1 MSVYPAGLARVPNL
15 LMKQLT
21 LANITKTNLDLY
33 RAQVELATGRSVNKT
48 SDDAVKAAT
57 IAELD
62 DRIERSTQRQRN
74 IQHAGAS
81 LGMLDTVL
89 GEAGDTALDAKDIAL
104 QQISTPSDATQ
115 RKQQAAIV
123 SSMITSIYNSMNR
136 QGVAGYIFGGA
147 TTSVQPFVEKNG
159 AYLWQGQG
167 GGLYT
172 ELGLAQSVP
181 ITLGNAEAFA
191 AASAKVAGNVDLD
204 PALTADTRLSDA
216 SGARGLGI
224 TLGSVEFSFN
234 GGTRVAVDLS
244 GADTIGDVIDSLTSA
259 IHQYEAD
266 NSVTVLGAGAIGV
279 SGGSLSVDV
288 ATGGSLQFYDQG
300 TGVTAEDLG
309 LANADDS
316 QVFPAGATA
325 ALDLSP
331 KLTWRTPVSALAGL
345 SQSLGSI
352 KISNNRGSATV
363 DLSGAQTLGDV
374 KGLIEAA
381 GVGVRVEINAAG
393 TGIDVV
399 NLLSAGSAGALS
411 IEETDATNPT
421 AANLGIRSMTA
432 SSLLSAFNFGRG
444 VQIKDG
450 SIDPTT
456 GNADPSLDID
466 FTITLG
472 NAGQTKIDI
481 DLRPQDVVNVQTL
494 VDRINSQAATQ
505 LAAAGLPTDALVASL
520 GATSNGVVLTQDA
533 SFAGAVAIAPRNN
546 SEAAEDLGFI
556 SGRYDA
562 SSASFVGADRAKVRV
577 SGIFSDLIDLRD
589 GLEHDDTVGIGIA
602 GNSLGT
608 SINLLAETRGVVGGY
623 SQRVDFAQRAEEDR
637 TTFDE
642 QVRSSLR
649 DVDYTEAASRFS
661 MLQTQLQA
669 GLQATA
675 ISSRLTLLD
684 FLS

>member
-21 LANITKTNLDLY
+21 LANITRTNLDLY

-62 DRIERSTQRQRN
+62 DRIERSGQRKRN
-74 IQHAGAS
+74 IQHATAS
-81 LGMLDTVL
+81 LGMLDTAL
-89 GEAGDTALDAKDIAL
+89 KEAGDTALDAKDIAL

-159 AYLWQGQG
+159 GYLWQGQG
-167 GGLYT
+167 SGLYT

-191 AASAKVAGNVDLD
+191 AASAKVTGSVDLD
-204 PALTADTRLSDA
+204 PALTTDTRLTDTA
-216 SGARGLGI
+216 GARGLGI
-224 TLGSVEFSFN
+224 TPGAIEFSFN
-234 GGTRVAVDLS
+234 TATHVAVDLS

-259 IHQYEAD
+259 IHQYESD
-266 NSVTVLGAGAIGV
+266 NGVTILGAGGIGV
-279 SGGSLSVDV
+279 SGGSFSIDV

-300 TGVTAEDLG
+300 TGVTAQDLG
-309 LANADDS
+309 LANADDTLM
-316 QVFPAGATA
+316 FPAGVSA

-345 SQSLGSI
+345 AQSLGSI
-352 KISNNRGSATV
+352 KISNNRGSSTV

-381 GVGVRVEINAAG
+381 GVGVRVQINAAG

-399 NLLSAGSAGALS
+399 NLMSAGSAGALS

-421 AANLGIRSMTA
+421 AANLGIRSMTT
-432 SSLLSAFNFGRG
+432 SSLLSSFNFGRG
-444 VQIKDG
+444 VQIVDG
-450 SIDPTT
+450 YIDPTT
-456 GNADPSLDID
+456 GHADATHDID

-472 NAGQTKIDI
+472 NTAKTTIDI
-481 DLRPQDVVNVQTL
+481 DLRPQDVVSVQSL

-505 LAAAGLPTDALVASL
+505 LAAAGLPTNSLVASL
-520 GATSNGVVLTQDA
+520 GTTSNGIVLTQDPTFT
-533 SFAGAVAIAPRNN
+533 SAVAVAPRNN
-546 SEAAEDLGFI
+546 SEAAEDLGFLD
-556 SGRYDA
+556 GHYDTA
-562 SSASFVGADRAKVRV
+562 SASFVGEDRAKVRV

-589 GLEHDDTVGIGIA
+589 GLERDDTVGIGLA
-602 GNSLGT
+602 GNSLGS
-608 SINLLAETRGVVGGY
+608 SIDLLAETRGVVGGY

-669 GLQATA
+669 GLRATA
-675 ISSRLTLLD
+675 LSSQLTLLD
-684 FLS
+684 YL

>member
-62 DRIERSTQRQRN
+62 DRIERSSQRTRN
-74 IQHAGAS
+74 IQHASAS

-89 GEAGDTALDAKDIAL
+89 KEAGDTALDAKDIAL

-159 AYLWQGQG
+159 GYLWQGQG
-167 GGLYT
+167 SGLYT

-191 AASAKVAGNVDLD
+191 AASAKVTGNVDLD
-204 PALTADTRLSDA
+204 PALTTDTRLSDTA
-216 SGARGLGI
+216 GARGLGI
-224 TLGSVEFSFN
+224 TLGSVEFSFS
-234 GGTRVAVDLS
+234 GGARVAVDLS
-244 GADTIGDVIDSLTSA
+244 GADTVGDVIDSLTSA
-259 IHQYEAD
+259 IHQYETD
-266 NSVTVLGAGAIGV
+266 NSVTVLGAGGIGA
-279 SGGSLSVDV
+279 SGGSFSVDV

-316 QVFPAGATA
+316 QVFPAGASA

-345 SQSLGSI
+345 AQSLGSI

-381 GVGVRVEINAAG
+381 GVGVRVDINGAG

-399 NLLSAGSAGALS
+399 NLMSAGSAGALS

-432 SSLLSAFNFGRG
+432 SSLLSSFNFGRG

-450 SIDPTT
+450 YIDPTT
-456 GNADPSLDID
+456 GQADPTHDID

-472 NAGQTKIDI
+472 NAAKTTIDI
-481 DLRPQDVVNVQTL
+481 DLRPQDVVSVQSL

-505 LAAAGLPTDALVASL
+505 LTAAGLPTSSLVASL
-520 GATSNGVVLTQDA
+520 GTTSNGIVLSQDPTF
-533 SFAGAVAIAPRNN
+533 SSAVAVSPRNN
-546 SEAAEDLGFI
+546 SEAAEDLGFLN
-556 SGRYDA
+556 GHYDL
-562 SSASFVGADRAKVRV
+562 SSASFVSEDRAKVRV
-577 SGIFSDLIDLRD
+577 GGIFSDLIDLRD
-589 GLEHDDTVGIGIA
+589 GLEQDNTVGIGIA

-608 SINLLAETRGVVGGY
+608 SIDLLAETRGVVGGY

-669 GLQATA
+669 GLRATA
-675 ISSRLTLLD
+675 LSSQ
-684 FLS
+684 LSLMDYL

>member
-62 DRIERSTQRQRN
+62 DRIERSEQRRRN
-74 IQHAGAS
+74 IQHATAS

-89 GEAGDTALDAKDIAL
+89 KEAGDTALDAKDIAL
-104 QQISTPSDATQ
+104 QQVSTPSDATQ

-159 AYLWQGQG
+159 GYLWQGQG
-167 GGLYT
+167 SGLYT

-204 PALTADTRLSDA
+204 PVLTTDTRLSDA
-216 SGARGLGI
+216 AGARGLGI

-234 GGTRVAVDLS
+234 GGTHVAVDLS
-244 GADTIGDVIDSLTSA
+244 GADTVGDVIDSLA
-259 IHQYEAD
+259 IAIREYETD
-266 NSVTVLGAGAIGV
+266 NSVTVLGAGGIGV
-279 SGGSLSVDV
+279 SGGSFSIDV
-288 ATGGSLQFYDQG
+288 ATGGTLQFYDQG

-316 QVFPAGATA
+316 RVFPAGVSA

-345 SQSLGSI
+345 AQSLGSI
-352 KISNNRGSATV
+352 RVSNNRGSATV

-381 GVGVRVEINAAG
+381 GVGVRVEINGAG

-399 NLLSAGSAGALS
+399 NLMSAGSAGALS
-411 IEETDATNPT
+411 IEETDASNPT

-432 SSLLSAFNFGRG
+432 SSLLSSFNFGRG

-450 SIDPTT
+450 YIDPTT
-456 GNADPSLDID
+456 GQADPTHDID

-472 NAGQTKIDI
+472 NAAKTTIDI
-481 DLRPQDVVNVQTL
+481 DLRPQDVVSVQSL

-505 LAAAGLPTDALVASL
+505 LAAAGLPSNSLVASL
-520 GATSNGVVLTQDA
+520 GATSNGIVLTQDG
-533 SFAGAVAIAPRNN
+533 SFGGAVAIAPRNN
-546 SEAAEDLGFI
+546 SEAAEDLGFLD
-556 SGRYDA
+556 GHYDTA
-562 SSASFVGADRAKVRV
+562 SASFVGEDRAKVRV
-577 SGIFSDLIDLRD
+577 NGIFSDLIDLRD
-589 GLEHDDTVGIGIA
+589 GLERDDTIGIGLA
-602 GNSLGT
+602 GNSLGS
-608 SINLLAETRGVVGGY
+608 SIDLLAETRGVVGGY

-669 GLQATA
+669 GLRATA
-675 ISSRLTLLD
+675 LSSQLTLLD
-684 FLS
+684 YL

>member
-62 DRIERSTQRQRN
+62 DRIERSSQRTRN
-74 IQHAGAS
+74 IQHASAS

-89 GEAGDTALDAKDIAL
+89 KEAGDTALDAKDIAL

-159 AYLWQGQG
+159 GFLWQGQG
-167 GGLYT
+167 SGLYT

-204 PALTADTRLSDA
+204 PALTTDTRLSDTA
-216 SGARGLGI
+216 GARGLGI

-244 GADTIGDVIDSLTSA
+244 GADTVGDVIDSLTSA
-259 IHQYEAD
+259 IHQYETD
-266 NSVTVLGAGAIGV
+266 NSVTVLGVGGISV
-279 SGGSLSVDV
+279 SGGSFSMDV

-316 QVFPAGATA
+316 QAFPAGASA

-345 SQSLGSI
+345 AQSLGSI

-381 GVGVRVEINAAG
+381 GVGVRVEINGAG

-399 NLLSAGSAGALS
+399 NLMSAGSAGALS

-432 SSLLSAFNFGRG
+432 SSLLSSFNFGRG

-450 SIDPTT
+450 YVDPTT
-456 GNADPSLDID
+456 GHADPTHDID

-472 NAGQTKIDI
+472 NAAKTAIDI
-481 DLRPQDVVNVQTL
+481 DLRPQDVVSVQSL

-505 LAAAGLPTDALVASL
+505 LTAAGLPTNSLVASL
-520 GATSNGVVLTQDA
+520 GTTSNGIVLSQDPTFA
-533 SFAGAVAIAPRNN
+533 SAVAVSPRNN
-546 SEAAEDLGFI
+546 SEAAEDLGFL
-556 SGRYDA
+556 GGHYDP
-562 SSASFVGADRAKVRV
+562 SSASFVSEDRAKVRV
-577 SGIFSDLIDLRD
+577 GGIFSDLIDLRD
-589 GLEHDDTVGIGIA
+589 GLEQDNTVGIGLA

-608 SINLLAETRGVVGGY
+608 SIDLLAETRGVVGGY

-669 GLQATA
+669 GLRATA
-675 ISSRLTLLD
+675 LSSQLTLLD
-684 FLS
+684 YL